1 MKKTYISPAQ
11 SIVNINACAMIAT
24 SLPMGNNDQTV
35 DTSENG
41 GVNQLGREDRGT
53 SSVWDQS
60 W

>member
-35 DTSENG
+35 DTSVG
-41 GVNQLGREDRGT
+41 GGQLGREDRGT
-53 SSVWDQS
+53 PSVWDQS

>member
-35 DTSENG
+35 DTSVG
-41 GVNQLGREDRGT
+41 GSQLGREDKGT
-53 SSVWDQS
+53 PSVWDQS